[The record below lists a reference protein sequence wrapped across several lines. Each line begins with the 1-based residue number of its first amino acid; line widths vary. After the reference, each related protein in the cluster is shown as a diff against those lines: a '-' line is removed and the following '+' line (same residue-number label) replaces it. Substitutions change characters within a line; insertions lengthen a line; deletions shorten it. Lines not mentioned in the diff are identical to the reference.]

1 MMVKTQVYFRKEE
14 LQALHRAAKRSG
26 KSLAQLVRDA
36 VRRTCLAA
44 EAKGPIGLWDGDVRV
59 TSVDHDSI
67 YDAP

>member
-14 LQALHRAAKRSG
+14 LRALHRAAKRSG

-36 VRRTCLAA
+36 VRRTCLPA
-44 EAKGPIGLWDGDVRV
+44 ETKGPVGLWDGDVRA

-67 YDAP
+67 YDVP